1 MSSIERRMAEYYA
14 KEVASGDESARIHL
28 RLSVLTW
35 KRNQFDEFTTVM
47 ASLQARAGVTA

>member
-28 RLSVLTW
+28 RLYVLTW